1 MSAWLDDYIPVTANT
16 RSGGGTYTGQVWRIV
31 LHTTE
36 FDVSSLA
43 NLKAVATRHFA
54 PPHLWYRPVTRW
66 KVQTV
71 PLNRSAFALRR
82 DSGDPQTNKA
92 NALQVEIVGS
102 AATIGDLSDQAL
114 YHMAEDVIVPFIKY
128 ARSQGG
134 DVELVFHGTPG
145 LAEGRYGE
153 NAPNR
158 MSWNAW
164 FGFNGITSHYGV
176 PGQSHWD
183 TGTLDVDK
191 LLTFTRQL
199 MEGEDMTPEQYDR
212 LYRNV
217 DNTRVWLK
225 PKLDKLQA
233 DIDALSEELDNLV
246 SPPALAP
253 SDGTVE
259 VGLSDKDVEDIAKA
273 AAELV
278 LAELRKVRL
287 GYVN

>member
-1 MSAWLDDYIPVTANT
+1 
-16 RSGGGTYTGQVWRIV
+16 
-31 LHTTE
+31 
-36 FDVSSLA
+36 
-43 NLKAVATRHFA
+43 
-54 PPHLWYRPVTRW
+54 
-66 KVQTV
+66 
-71 PLNRSAFALRR
+71 
-82 DSGDPQTNKA
+82 
-92 NALQVEIVGS
+92 
-102 AATIGDLSDQAL
+102 
-114 YHMAEDVIVPFIKY
+114 
-128 ARSQGG
+128 
-134 DVELVFHGTPG
+134 
-145 LAEGRYGE
+145 
-153 NAPNR
+153 
-158 MSWNAW
+158 
-164 FGFNGITSHYGV
+164 
-176 PGQSHWD
+176 
-183 TGTLDVDK
+183 
-191 LLTFTRQL
+191 
-199 MEGEDMTPEQYDR
+199 MTPEQYDR